1 MLETNSN
8 KISNRETLAV
18 SKQLNSR
25 QLQYQ
30 NFLYN
35 KVKRA
40 DITSRHRKKTGPAL
54 YNSTT
59 GPWITS
65 ITKDSCWKKFIE

>member
-8 KISNRETLAV
+8 KISERKTVADF
-18 SKQLNSR
+18 KQLNSR

-40 DITSRHRKKTGPAL
+40 DITSRHRKKAGPAL

-59 GPWITS
+59 RP
-65 ITKDSCWKKFIE
+65 

>member
-8 KISNRETLAV
+8 KISKRETLAV
-18 SKQLNSR
+18 FKQLNSR

-30 NFLYN
+30 NFLY
-35 KVKRA
+35 KVKGA

-54 YNSTT
+54 YNSWF
-59 GPWITS
+59 GL
-65 ITKDSCWKKFIE
+65 FYNN

>member
-18 SKQLNSR
+18 FKQLNSR

-30 NFLYN
+30 NFLYI

-40 DITSRHRKKTGPAL
+40 DITGRHRKKTGPAL
-54 YNSTT
+54 YSSTT
-59 GPWITS
+59 GPLITS
-65 ITKDSCWKKFIE
+65 ITKDSC